1 MTASPEPRSISA
13 VRSGELNGWFRIGV
27 PFVHLLTRLFFR
39 VKVVGIEHVPSSG
52 PGVLVFNHVS
62 VLDGL
67 AVAAEMGWRLKREVR
82 FLVASENFAKFFVGW
97 AMRAFEQIPVRRGQ
111 GDAAAVEQAVIT
123 VRHGA
128 LAALAPEG
136 RVDDHAGAEGLQ
148 RIKSGVARI
157 ALATGAPVVPV
168 GIWGTQER
176 WPRGGLTLRRPFRP
190 RLALAFGAPILPLG
204 DVGNP
209 QDLDAFRERVRE
221 RLEEQVAQARR
232 LVGEA
237 V

>member
-1 MTASPEPRSISA
+1 VTASPGRRSIRT
-13 VRSGELNGWFRIGV
+13 VGKGELNGWFRIGV
-27 PFVHLLTRLFFR
+27 PFVHLLVRLFFR
-39 VKVVGIEHVPSSG
+39 VKVIGIEHVPSSG
-52 PGVLVFNHVS
+52 PGILVFNHVS
-62 VLDGL
+62 PLDGL
-67 AVAAEMGWRLKREVR
+67 AVGAEMGWRLKREIR
-82 FLVASENFAKFFVGW
+82 FLVAAENFTRFFVGW
-97 AMRAFEQIPVRRGQ
+97 VMRAFEQIPVRRGQ

-136 RVDDHAGAEGLQ
+136 RVDHRAGAEGLQ

-157 ALATGAPVVPV
+157 ALASGAPVVPI

-176 WPRGGLTLRRPFRP
+176 WPRDGLTLRRPFRP

-204 DVGNP
+204 DAGDP
-209 QDLDAFRERVRE
+209 QDLNAFRERVRV
-221 RLEEQVAQARR
+221 RLDEQVAQARR